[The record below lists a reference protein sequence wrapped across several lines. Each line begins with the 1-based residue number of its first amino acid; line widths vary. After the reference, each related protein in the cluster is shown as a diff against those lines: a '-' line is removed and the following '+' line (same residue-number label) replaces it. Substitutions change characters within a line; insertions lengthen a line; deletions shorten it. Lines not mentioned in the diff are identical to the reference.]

1 MRTAWALLLTF
12 SFATGVLIFQL
23 AGVGALFGVGNPTA
37 DLQSGDRFADEADDN
52 ILEDEEGN
60 DESFNPDARGQD
72 NLVGFII
79 SGFGIVFSY
88 IRIAVLLPVE
98 FQNLGAPR
106 WAAYPVGLFIQTLVV
121 FGAAQFG
128 SGRIWS

>member
-23 AGVGALFGVGNPTA
+23 AGVGALFGVGSPAA
-37 DLQSGDRFADEADDN
+37 DLDSGDRFAEEADDN
-52 ILEDEEGN
+52 ILEEGN

-79 SGFGIVFSY
+79 SGFGIVFGY
-88 IRIAVLLPVE
+88 IRIAVLLPIE

-106 WAAYPVGLFIQTLVV
+106 WAAYPAGLFIQTMVI